1 MAIEDLPDT
10 ALFQKVRIPLSDF
23 VVLPESLPGKGD
35 AKGVIP
41 LEHPSAH
48 FRSCQGFY
56 LWSSFYERFH
66 ARLKP
71 RPLKPSESFLFVW
84 TLKKSC
90 VWNVAQ
96 HHFEGKNQPVPWW
109 VIRPFLAYATSGNQ
123 RTLLVSEYE
132 APFFMEAKEEEGQS
146 FREIVSLS
154 LHFGAIHSEWRLQL
168 LAPEKDYR
176 CHEGQ
181 SFLSVA

>member
-56 LWSSFYERFH
+56 LWSGSM
-66 ARLKP
+66 P
-71 RPLKPSESFLFVW
+71 
-84 TLKKSC
+84 
-90 VWNVAQ
+90 
-96 HHFEGKNQPVPWW
+96 
-109 VIRPFLAYATSGNQ
+109 
-123 RTLLVSEYE
+123 
-132 APFFMEAKEEEGQS
+132 
-146 FREIVSLS
+146 
-154 LHFGAIHSEWRLQL
+154 
-168 LAPEKDYR
+168 D
-176 CHEGQ
+176 
-181 SFLSVA
+181 